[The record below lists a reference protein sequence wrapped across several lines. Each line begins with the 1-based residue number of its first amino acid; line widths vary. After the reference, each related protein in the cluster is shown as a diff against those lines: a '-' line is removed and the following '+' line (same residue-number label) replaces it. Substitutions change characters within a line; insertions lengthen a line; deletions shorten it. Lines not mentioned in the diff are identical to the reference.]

1 MGSRSVFVL
10 SIAGLIAVAVLV
22 AVALDTSSPAI
33 AVAAAIAGSGM
44 YIAHRNARRS
54 EGAQRRAGDVVGDYP
69 VRLSAQRVAP
79 GKAMQVTFSK
89 ANRAVH
95 AEGLLCAAPGRLHFV
110 PSKDKDAA
118 KAWEGDVDAVSVERT
133 LSESTIRVTSSAGKA
148 QFVVPMPPSQIEQ
161 QLAPYVRVEST

>member
-1 MGSRSVFVL
+1 
-10 SIAGLIAVAVLV
+10 
-22 AVALDTSSPAI
+22 
-33 AVAAAIAGSGM
+33 M
-44 YIAHRNARRS
+44 YIAHRNARRT
-54 EGAQRRAGDVVGDYP
+54 EGAQRRAGDLVGDYP

-133 LSESTIRVTSSAGKA
+133 LAESTIRVHEPAGQA
-148 QFVVPMPPSQIEQ
+148 QFVVPSPRARSSSSSR
-161 QLAPYVRVEST
+161 PYVRVEST